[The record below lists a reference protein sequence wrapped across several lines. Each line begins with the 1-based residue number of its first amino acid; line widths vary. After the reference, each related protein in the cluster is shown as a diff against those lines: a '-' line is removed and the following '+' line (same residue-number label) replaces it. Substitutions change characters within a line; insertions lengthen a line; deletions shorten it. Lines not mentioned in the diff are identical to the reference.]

1 MALKPTAALA
11 EPDHDPSVSVNA
23 CMAAYCTVGASLSVY
38 LLPARCDGA
47 TKFGADGAETV
58 GGCVAAAAA
67 AAGNWL
73 AQDAAWLSDS
83 LEQ

>member
-1 MALKPTAALA
+1 
-11 EPDHDPSVSVNA
+11 
-23 CMAAYCTVGASLSVY
+23 VY

-58 GGCVAAAAA
+58 GGCAA